1 MTYQILCYSY
11 HVCKFKII
19 FTPSEMGIPVIYS
32 FFFNCQIHVLNSAEH
47 SPLKV

>member
-32 FFFNCQIHVLNSAEH
+32 FFFKLSNTCFEQC
-47 SPLKV
+47 